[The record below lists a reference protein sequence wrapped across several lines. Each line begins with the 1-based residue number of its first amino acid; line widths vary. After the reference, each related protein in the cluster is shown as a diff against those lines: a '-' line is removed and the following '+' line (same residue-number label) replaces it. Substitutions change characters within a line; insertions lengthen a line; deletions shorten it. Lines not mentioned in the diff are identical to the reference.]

1 MKIRSVFLGILLL
14 AIGFTSSS
22 CNGKPEE
29 PLKKIKVQKGT
40 IKAQIQST
48 GIVEPRNRLE
58 IKPPLAGRIDNIL
71 VVEGQNIRK
80 GQIIAYMSSS
90 DRAALLDAARA
101 KGEEEVKHWE
111 DVYKPT
117 PIIAPLN
124 GFVIQKA
131 IEPGQTV
138 TAADPIIVM
147 ADHLIVKAQVDETDL
162 ASISLNQKV
171 SILLD
176 AYSDKQVFGRVEHI
190 AYESTVINNVTIYDV
205 NVIPNSVPSFFRA
218 GMSATVN
225 FILGEKKD
233 ILMLPLNAIKKIGD
247 RVYVF
252 VESNNKGKTKY
263 VQIQTGL
270 EDNLNIEII
279 SGLSATDEVVIPTAK
294 MLESLQSRSGRRG
307 PINPFAK
314 KK

>member
-1 MKIRSVFLGILLL
+1 MTIRNVFFGILLL
-14 AIGFTSSS
+14 IATLTISS
-22 CNGKPEE
+22 CSGKEE
-29 PLKKIKVQKGT
+29 EVLQKVKVERGT

-58 IKPPLAGRIDNIL
+58 IKPPLAGRVDRIM
-71 VVEGQNIRK
+71 VVEGQNVRK

-162 ASISLNQKV
+162 ASISLGQKV
-171 SILLD
+171 NIVLD
-176 AYSDKQVFGRVEHI
+176 AYSDKQISGKVEHI
-190 AYESTVINNVTIYDV
+190 AYESTIVNNVTIYDV
-205 NVIPNSVPSFFRA
+205 DVIPNRVPSFFRA

-225 FILGEKKD
+225 FILGEKSD
-233 ILMLPLNAIKKIGD
+233 ILVLPLNAVKKMGD
-247 RVYVF
+247 KTYVF
-252 VESNNKGKTKY
+252 VEEKEKTKS
-263 VQIQTGL
+263 VQIQTGM

-279 SGLSATDEVVIPTAK
+279 NGLSATDEVVIPTAK

>member
-1 MKIRSVFLGILLL
+1 MTIRNVFFGILLL
-14 AIGFTSSS
+14 IATLTISS
-22 CNGKPEE
+22 CSGKEE
-29 PLKKIKVQKGT
+29 EVLQKVKVERGT

-58 IKPPLAGRIDNIL
+58 IKPPLAGRVDRIM
-71 VVEGQNIRK
+71 VVEGQNVRK

-162 ASISLNQKV
+162 ASISLGQKV
-171 SILLD
+171 NIVLD
-176 AYSDKQVFGRVEHI
+176 AYSDKQIAGKVEHI
-190 AYESTVINNVTIYDV
+190 AYESTIVNNVTIYDV
-205 NVIPNSVPSFFRA
+205 DVIPNRVPSFFRA

-225 FILGEKKD
+225 FILGEKSD
-233 ILMLPLNAIKKIGD
+233 ILVLPLNAVKKMGD
-247 RVYVF
+247 KTYVF
-252 VESNNKGKTKY
+252 VEEKEKTKS
-263 VQIQTGL
+263 VQIQTGM

-279 SGLSATDEVVIPTAK
+279 NGLSATDEVVIPTAK

>member
-1 MKIRSVFLGILLL
+1 MTIRNVFFGILLL
-14 AIGFTSSS
+14 IATLTISS
-22 CNGKPEE
+22 CSGKEE
-29 PLKKIKVQKGT
+29 EVLQKVKVERGT

-58 IKPPLAGRIDNIL
+58 IKPPLAGRVDRIM
-71 VVEGQNIRK
+71 VVEGQNVRK

-162 ASISLNQKV
+162 ASISLGQKV
-171 SILLD
+171 NIVLD
-176 AYSDKQVFGRVEHI
+176 AYSDKQISGKVEHI
-190 AYESTVINNVTIYDV
+190 AYESTIVNNVTIYDV
-205 NVIPNSVPSFFRA
+205 DVIPNRVPSFFRA

-225 FILGEKKD
+225 FILGEKSD
-233 ILMLPLNAIKKIGD
+233 ILVLPLNAVKKMGD
-247 RVYVF
+247 KTYVF
-252 VESNNKGKTKY
+252 VEEKEKTKS
-263 VQIQTGL
+263 VQIQTGM

-279 SGLSATDEVVIPTAK
+279 NGLSATDEVVIPTAK
-294 MLESLQSRSGRRG
+294 MLESLQSKSGRRG

>member
-1 MKIRSVFLGILLL
+1 MTIRNVFFGILLL
-14 AIGFTSSS
+14 IATLTISS
-22 CNGKPEE
+22 CSGKEE
-29 PLKKIKVQKGT
+29 EVLQKVKVERGT

-58 IKPPLAGRIDNIL
+58 IKPPLAGRVDRIM
-71 VVEGQNIRK
+71 VVEGQNVRK

-162 ASISLNQKV
+162 ASISLGQKV
-171 SILLD
+171 NIVLD
-176 AYSDKQVFGRVEHI
+176 AYSDKQIAGKVEHI
-190 AYESTVINNVTIYDV
+190 AYESTIVNNVTIYDV
-205 NVIPNSVPSFFRA
+205 DVIPNRVPSFFRA

-225 FILGEKKD
+225 FILGEKSD
-233 ILMLPLNAIKKIGD
+233 ILVLPLNAVKKMGD
-247 RVYVF
+247 KTYVF
-252 VESNNKGKTKY
+252 VEEKEKTKS
-263 VQIQTGL
+263 VQIQTGM

-279 SGLSATDEVVIPTAK
+279 NGLSATDEVVIPTAK
-294 MLESLQSRSGRRG
+294 MLESLQSKSGRRG